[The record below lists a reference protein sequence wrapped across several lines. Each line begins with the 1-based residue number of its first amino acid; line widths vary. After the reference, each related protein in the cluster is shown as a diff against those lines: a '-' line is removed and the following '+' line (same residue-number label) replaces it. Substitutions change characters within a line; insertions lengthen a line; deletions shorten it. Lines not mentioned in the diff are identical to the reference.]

1 MKRFFVRIWSV
12 AVVATPLVVGV
23 LIGNAAFAGENPRT
37 DRATETASASP
48 ALDLETLAERLRAT
62 DAVGM
67 FAKLAIE
74 RDVMDLARE
83 FQRYHEGD
91 RAIDLR
97 ELRHRFEALRAGIAG
112 RLKNGD
118 PALAGDIAGSGAT
131 LWREFRDPIQF
142 ADGIGG
148 DLVAMNDEV
157 AGDLSY

>member
-12 AVVATPLVVGV
+12 AVVAVPLIVGV
-23 LIGNAAFAGENPRT
+23 LIGNAAFAGETART
-37 DRATETASASP
+37 GPVVETASASP
-48 ALDLETLAERLRAT
+48 ALDLEALADRLRAT
-62 DAVGM
+62 DAVGL

-74 RDVMDLARE
+74 REVMDLARG

-91 RAIDLR
+91 MAIGLH
-97 ELRHRFEALRAGIAG
+97 ELRQRFEALRAGIAG

-131 LWREFRDPIQF
+131 LWLAFRDPIRF

-148 DLVAMNDEV
+148 DLVAMNSEV
-157 AGDLSY
+157 ASGVSY